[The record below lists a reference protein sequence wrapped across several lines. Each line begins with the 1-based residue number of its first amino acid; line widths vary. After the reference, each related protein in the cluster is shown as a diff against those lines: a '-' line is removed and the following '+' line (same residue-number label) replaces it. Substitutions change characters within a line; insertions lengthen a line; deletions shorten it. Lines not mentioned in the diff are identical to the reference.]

1 MTSARHRQ
9 VVAIALVAA
18 ALCADR
24 AVTAAPV
31 LRPCVS
37 GVAGKLVQRLSTR
50 FRQVV
55 PAARVY
61 EARRDVVEREPLP
74 LASSHTTAGFRPRL
88 SPLITTLPPP
98 LA

>member
-1 MTSARHRQ
+1 M
-9 VVAIALVAA
+9 AIALVTV

-61 EARRDVVEREPLP
+61 EARRERVDVPSAP
-74 LASSHTTAGFRPRL
+74 LASDHTTAGFCTRL

-98 LA
+98 AA